1 MTAMEQLLGGDTEA
15 CSEEELD
22 ALDYV
27 TGPSSAAAGEDDGAD
42 DEPGH
47 SEVPVSARRACL
59 WILRSCCVACC
70 VLQRLEA
77 DFAALIRLPVHSQA
91 ALSCLAQPFLT
102 AYA

>member
-42 DEPGH
+42 EEPGP
-47 SEVPVSARRACL
+47 SEVPVRRVGRTC
-59 WILRSCCVACC
+59 
-70 VLQRLEA
+70 
-77 DFAALIRLPVHSQA
+77 P
-91 ALSCLAQPFLT
+91 
-102 AYA
+102 